1 MDTYDLDEDPPVDD
15 AKPSRR
21 SGGRLGTTRQRWW
34 AGLLVALL
42 VVTAAGATELDQRDR
57 NREFAALLG
66 QVSRAQSAVRYSDAR
81 IQSMVQYTSPQLTS
95 ARAPDRVRAS
105 LRQLVQQTAADRVA
119 PLRIRREAI
128 ARLSVSRWHGE
139 QRRAR
144 DTYLA
149 YLDGRIAFLQA
160 VAADLRALYRPHW
173 ELSWQLTAAR
183 VALLKVSPD
192 GPSSNRIRELL
203 P

>member
-1 MDTYDLDEDPPVDD
+1 MDTYDLDQDPPGDD
-15 AKPSRR
+15 AEPSGPA
-21 SGGRLGTTRQRWW
+21 GGRLGTTRQRWW

-42 VVTAAGATELDQRDR
+42 VVTVAGATELDQRDR
-57 NREFAALLG
+57 NREFAVLLG

-119 PLRIRREAI
+119 PLRIRRDAV
-128 ARLSVSRWHGE
+128 ARLSVRRWHGE

-173 ELSWQLTAAR
+173 ELSWQQTAAR
-183 VALLKVSPD
+183 TALLKVSPD